1 MTLKPPE
8 TLITLITKVQQG
20 DRQAYGKI
28 VREYQNLAVGYA
40 YSILGDFSL
49 AEEAAQEAFIEA
61 YLKLNSLLK
70 PAAFPGWLKRIVFKH
85 CDRKTRKKRL
95 PSISLEQTNEP
106 IATQPN
112 PFNIAEQQELK
123 TMIHQAI
130 ELLPTKEREAI
141 TLFYFGDRSQKE
153 ISAFLEVSV
162 STVKNRLFSAR
173 KKLKQNCN
181 QTIEDY
187 LSNQRPSMND
197 IFARKIEQIIEAAC
211 SDDLA
216 TVRQLLQ
223 QNSDLVNAQDSNIHT
238 TALHC
243 SAHRGYY
250 NIVKLLVESG
260 ADVNTKEGNY
270 SKSATKFHN

>member
-1 MTLKPPE
+1 M
-8 TLITLITKVQQG
+8 
-20 DRQAYGKI
+20 
-28 VREYQNLAVGYA
+28 
-40 YSILGDFSL
+40 
-49 AEEAAQEAFIEA
+49 
-61 YLKLNSLLK
+61 
-70 PAAFPGWLKRIVFKH
+70 
-85 CDRKTRKKRL
+85 
-95 PSISLEQTNEP
+95 
-106 IATQPN
+106 
-112 PFNIAEQQELK
+112 
-123 TMIHQAI
+123 
-130 ELLPTKEREAI
+130 
-141 TLFYFGDRSQKE
+141 
-153 ISAFLEVSV
+153 

-211 SDDLA
+211 ADDLA

-270 SKSATKFHN
+270 SKSTPLHWAATGGHLEITKLLVEKDAKLDAVDDWNNLTPLGWASIIRYDHGDCPLGKQHREIQEYLLHCGAKLDIFTAIAYVTG